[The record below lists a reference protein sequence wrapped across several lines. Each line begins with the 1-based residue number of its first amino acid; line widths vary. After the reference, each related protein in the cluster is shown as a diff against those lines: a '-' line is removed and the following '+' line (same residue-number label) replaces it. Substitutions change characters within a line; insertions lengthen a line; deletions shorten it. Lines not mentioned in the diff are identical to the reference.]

1 MRFIHCQMSK
11 KRYIVLLFLIATLPP
26 NFSCTPAADKNK
38 VNHKVEMAAVKKGEA
53 LFTRYCQGCH
63 LLPDPKRLPK
73 EVWENSLLPLMAIRM
88 GLKNQLYDRQIT
100 PEEKVIEDAI
110 QLIPEKPIIAEADYE
125 LIKQYVLYTA
135 PDTLSYAVER
145 INRNKSI
152 SQFVRRNLPLDP
164 SAPSFITGIKYNPAN
179 NVLWISNMYN
189 KVFNWQWGKGVL
201 SEENVSSAVV
211 DFTFHN
217 NNTYFTAIG
226 SLMPTELS
234 NGSFTLSTGSV
245 TQPILNNLHRPVCS
259 LMEDLD
265 NDGIAEI
272 IVGNFGKNLGSLS
285 LFKKT
290 KNDGSYQ
297 EQKLLSVPGTVK
309 CFLKD
314 MDGDGR
320 KDIVALFS
328 QSDESAYIFFQ
339 KDHLQFEAKRVL
351 RFPPDYG
358 TTDLVLTDFNK
369 DGLIDM
375 VTANGDNAD
384 YSIVLKNYH
393 GIRVH
398 INQGNN
404 EFKETF
410 FYPVY
415 GATRLLAED
424 FDQDGDID
432 FAISCFYPDFGR
444 LLSESFVYL
453 QNDNSAKYQFTSF
466 TNQSGLPVKSLT
478 LEKADIDGDGDM
490 DIILGNFA
498 ESPIAVP
505 GYLKNEWKAAKY
517 GLIIFENKFHH
528 GAF

>member
-1 MRFIHCQMSK
+1 MIK
-11 KRYIVLLFLIATLPP
+11 KCYIFLLFLTATLTGY
-26 NFSCTPAADKNK
+26 FSCSPSADKNK
-38 VNHKVEMAAVKKGEA
+38 VNHKVDMAAVEKGET
-53 LFTRYCQGCH
+53 LFISYCQGCH

-73 EVWENSLLPLMAIRM
+73 EVWETSILPLMAIRM
-88 GLKNQLYDRQIT
+88 GLKNQSYERQIT
-100 PEEKVIEDAI
+100 PEEKVIEDANH
-110 QLIPEKPIIAEADYE
+110 LIPEKPIVSEADYE
-125 LIKQYVLYTA
+125 LIKQYVLNAA
-135 PDTLSYAVER
+135 PDTLAYAAKR
-145 INRNKSI
+145 INRNKPI
-152 SQFVRRNLPLDP
+152 SQFIRRNLPLDP
-164 SAPSFITGIKYNPAN
+164 SAPSMITGIKYNPASK
-179 NVLWISNMYN
+179 VLWISNMYN
-189 KVFNWQWGKGVL
+189 QVFNWQWGKGLL
-201 SEENVSSAVV
+201 SGENVNSAVV
-211 DFTFHN
+211 DFTFYN
-217 NNTYFTAIG
+217 NKTYFTSIG

-234 NGSFTLSTGSV
+234 TGSFTSSGKSA
-245 TQPILNNLHRPVCS
+245 TQPVLDNLHRPVCS

-265 NDGIAEI
+265 NDGIPEI

-285 LFKKT
+285 LFKKA
-290 KNDGSYQ
+290 KNGNSFQ
-297 EQKLLSVPGTVK
+297 EQILLSLPGCVK

-320 KDIVALFS
+320 KDIVALFA
-328 QSDESAYIFFQ
+328 QADESAYIFFQ
-339 KDHLQFEAKRVL
+339 KDNLQFETKRVL

-358 TTDLVLTDFNK
+358 TTDLVLTDYNK
-369 DGLIDM
+369 DGLMDM

-415 GATRLLAED
+415 GATRVLADD

-453 QNDNSAKYQFTSF
+453 QNDNSANYQFTSF
-466 TNQSGLPVKSLT
+466 TNQNEMPVKSLT

-505 GYLKNEWKAAKY
+505 EYLKNEWKAAKY
-517 GLIIFENKFHH
+517 GLIIFENQLHH
-528 GAF
+528 

>member
-1 MRFIHCQMSK
+1 
-11 KRYIVLLFLIATLPP
+11 
-26 NFSCTPAADKNK
+26 
-38 VNHKVEMAAVKKGEA
+38 
-53 LFTRYCQGCH
+53 
-63 LLPDPKRLPK
+63 
-73 EVWENSLLPLMAIRM
+73 
-88 GLKNQLYDRQIT
+88 
-100 PEEKVIEDAI
+100 
-110 QLIPEKPIIAEADYE
+110 
-125 LIKQYVLYTA
+125 
-135 PDTLSYAVER
+135 
-145 INRNKSI
+145 
-152 SQFVRRNLPLDP
+152 
-164 SAPSFITGIKYNPAN
+164 
-179 NVLWISNMYN
+179 
-189 KVFNWQWGKGVL
+189 
-201 SEENVSSAVV
+201 
-211 DFTFHN
+211 
-217 NNTYFTAIG
+217 
-226 SLMPTELS
+226 MPTELS
-234 NGSFTLSTGSV
+234 NGSFDLSTGSGA
-245 TQPILNNLHRPVCS
+245 QPVLNNLHRPVCS

-265 NDGIAEI
+265 NDGIPEI

-285 LFKKT
+285 LFKKA

-297 EQKLLSVPGTVK
+297 EQKILSVPGCVK
-309 CFLKD
+309 LFLKD

-320 KDIVALFS
+320 KDIVALFA
-328 QSDESAYIFFQ
+328 QSDESVYIFFQ
-339 KDHLQFEAKRVL
+339 KDNLQFEAKRIL

-369 DGLIDM
+369 DGLMDI

-415 GATRLLAED
+415 GATRVLAED

-444 LLSESFVYL
+444 LLTESFVYL

-498 ESPIAVP
+498 ESPIQVP
-505 GYLKNEWKAAKY
+505 GYLKDKWKAAKY
-517 GLIIFENKFHH
+517 GLIIFENQLHH
-528 GAF
+528 

>member
-1 MRFIHCQMSK
+1 MIK
-11 KRYIVLLFLIATLPP
+11 KRYIVLLFLAASLAGY
-26 NFSCTPAADKNK
+26 FSCTSSADKNK
-38 VNHKVEMAAVKKGEA
+38 GNHIDDMASVKKGET
-53 LFTRYCQGCH
+53 LFTNYCQSCH

-73 EVWENSLLPLMAIRM
+73 EVWETNILPLMAIRM
-88 GLKNQLYDRQIT
+88 GLKNQTYERQIT
-100 PEEKVIEDAI
+100 QEEKAIEDANH
-110 QLIPEKPIIAEADYE
+110 LIPEKPIIADADYE
-125 LIKQYVLYTA
+125 LIKQYVLYAA
-135 PDTLSYAVER
+135 PDTLPYAAER

-152 SQFVRRNLPLDP
+152 TQFIRRNLPLDP
-164 SAPSFITGIKYNPAN
+164 SAPSMITGIKYNPAN
-179 NVLWISNMYN
+179 KLLWISNMYN
-189 KVFNWQWGKGVL
+189 QVFTWQWGKGLLPVDKVN
-201 SEENVSSAVV
+201 SVVV
-211 DFTFHN
+211 DFTFYNHN
-217 NNTYFTAIG
+217 IYFTEIG

-234 NGSFTLSTGSV
+234 TGSFASFGTGEAR
-245 TQPILNNLHRPVCS
+245 PLLDNLHRPVCS

-265 NDGIAEI
+265 NDGIPEI

-285 LFKKT
+285 LFKKA
-290 KNDGSYQ
+290 KNSNSYQ
-297 EQKLLSVPGTVK
+297 EQKLLPVPGCVK
-309 CFLKD
+309 CFLID

-320 KDIVALFS
+320 KDIVALFA
-328 QSDESAYIFFQ
+328 QADESVYIFFQ
-339 KDHLQFEAKRVL
+339 KDNLQFEAKRVL

-358 TTDLVLTDFNK
+358 TTDLVLTDYNK
-369 DGLIDM
+369 DGLMDM

-415 GATRLLAED
+415 GATRVLAED

-444 LLSESFVYL
+444 LLPESFVYL

-505 GYLKNEWKAAKY
+505 EYLKNEWKAAKY
-517 GLIIFENKFHH
+517 GLIVFENVLRNKK
-528 GAF
+528 